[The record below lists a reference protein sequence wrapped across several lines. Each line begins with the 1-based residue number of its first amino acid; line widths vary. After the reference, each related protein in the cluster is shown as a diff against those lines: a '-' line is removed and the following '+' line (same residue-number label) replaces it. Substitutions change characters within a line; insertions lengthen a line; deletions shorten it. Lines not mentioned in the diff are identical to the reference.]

1 MKRYQKND
9 KYQELSSEAKRVY
22 DTLALVLL
30 LYPKFEMSNKH
41 LNILFGYNDDYF
53 YKVKKIMAEL
63 KESGVFEYDTSKEQV
78 DLNNYR
84 SKRII
89 KLVGVPAYS
98 NLEQKLAWYYSNF
111 IEEVK

>member
-53 YKVKKIMAEL
+53 YKIKKIMAEL

-98 NLEQKLAWYYSNF
+98 NLEQKLAWYYTYF

>member
-1 MKRYQKND
+1 MKRYPKND
-9 KYQELSSEAKRVY
+9 KFQELSSEAKRVY

-89 KLVGVPAYS
+89 KLVGVPPYS
-98 NLEQKLAWYYSNF
+98 NIEQKLAWYYSNF

>member
-41 LNILFGYNDDYF
+41 LNILFCYNDDYF
-53 YKVKKIMAEL
+53 YKVKKIMVEL
-63 KESGVFEYDTSKEQV
+63 KESGVFVYDTSK
-78 DLNNYR
+78 
-84 SKRII
+84 K
-89 KLVGVPAYS
+89 
-98 NLEQKLAWYYSNF
+98 
-111 IEEVK
+111 